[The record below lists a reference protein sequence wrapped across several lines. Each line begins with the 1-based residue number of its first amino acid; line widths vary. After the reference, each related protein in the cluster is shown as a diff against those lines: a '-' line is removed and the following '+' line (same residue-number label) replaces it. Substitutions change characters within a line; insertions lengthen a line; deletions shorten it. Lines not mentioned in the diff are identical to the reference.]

1 VDQPTRIGR
10 YDVIG
15 KVGRGGMGSVY
26 HGHDAVLEREV
37 AIKVMSGDFSS
48 DEAARVRFFRE
59 ARAAARLQHRNI
71 VTIFEFG
78 EEETTPYIVMEFL
91 KGQDLARRMRQEPP
105 LTIEQKLEIVAE
117 LCTGLHFA
125 HEQGVVHRDVKPANV
140 WLLPDGS
147 VKLLDF
153 GIAKVASSTSTRQGA
168 VLGSAS
174 YMAPEQVS
182 GGSVDARS
190 DIFSVGVLLYE
201 LLSGRRPFEAD
212 SPTAVLARIMEA
224 EPAPL
229 DRLVP
234 GLPRPL
240 VGAVARALQKDP
252 NRRYARAAD
261 LGADLRIIRTS
272 LDRPPAIEA
281 AGPVEPVRDAG
292 PAAEVPTD
300 HAGSITLQP
309 AAPIDPFDA
318 DSLTLHREPPTV
330 VARPAATR
338 MWLPLAV
345 VVAMIGVGAFVI
357 LNFQGPVGDAVS
369 HGSGGRQADQKAA
382 VSDDAARVP
391 TPGRILTIVSEPPG
405 AGIVIDGAETGRT
418 TPADIAIGAAAPS
431 EVRLTRQGAPPVSVP
446 VTAAELVRGRIDVKL
461 PAVPRPDPVSVVT
474 LTGPYPFEVLA
485 DDRVI
490 SPAAGRHEVS
500 VSGRRVLRVRA
511 GDVFLNQQYPVEA
524 TGRPIV
530 LRAPD
535 LGRLTIRTPYET
547 CRLALDGQDIGYPP
561 VANLPVAAGTHRVVQ
576 TCGDGAGR
584 QLVVTIGAGAS
595 HTEYIR

>member
-1 VDQPTRIGR
+1 
-10 YDVIG
+10 
-15 KVGRGGMGSVY
+15 
-26 HGHDAVLEREV
+26 
-37 AIKVMSGDFSS
+37 
-48 DEAARVRFFRE
+48 
-59 ARAAARLQHRNI
+59 
-71 VTIFEFG
+71 
-78 EEETTPYIVMEFL
+78 
-91 KGQDLARRMRQEPP
+91 
-105 LTIEQKLEIVAE
+105 
-117 LCTGLHFA
+117 
-125 HEQGVVHRDVKPANV
+125 
-140 WLLPDGS
+140 
-147 VKLLDF
+147 
-153 GIAKVASSTSTRQGA
+153 
-168 VLGSAS
+168 
-174 YMAPEQVS
+174 MAPEQVS

-201 LLSGRRPFEAD
+201 LLSGRKPFEAD

-234 GLPRPL
+234 GLPRSL
-240 VGAVARALQKDP
+240 VDAVARALQKDP
-252 NRRYARAAD
+252 NRRYERAAD
-261 LGADLRIIRTS
+261 FGADLRIIRTS

-281 AGPVEPVRDAG
+281 AGP
-292 PAAEVPTD
+292 AAEIPTD
-300 HAGSITLQP
+300 HVGSITLQP

-345 VVAMIGVGAFVI
+345 VAAMIGVGAFVI
-357 LNFQGPVGDAVS
+357 LNFRGPAGDAVS
-369 HGSGGRQADQKAA
+369 LGSGGRQADQKAA
-382 VSDDAARVP
+382 APDDAARVP
-391 TPGRILTIVSEPPG
+391 TPGRILTIASEPPG

-431 EVRLTRQGAPPVSVP
+431 EVRLTREGAPPVSVP
-446 VTAAELVRGRIDVKL
+446 VTAADLVRGRIDVKL
-461 PAVPRPDPVSVVT
+461 PAVPRPDPTSVVT

-490 SPAAGRHEVS
+490 SPAAERHEVS

-547 CRLALDGQDIGYPP
+547 CRLAIDGQDIGYPP
-561 VANLPVAAGTHRVVQ
+561 VASLPVAAGTHRIVQ

-584 QLVVTIGAGAS
+584 QLAITIGAGGS